1 MGTIKAAVWSA
12 LSASFVYLY
21 MTNHFIKAN
30 WVALVWIVM
39 FAWQITV
46 STTKKG
52 TTHQQCQWKNKI
64 QGDYTMKETYTEA
77 DLIKAWKSGYEEGY
91 QDALIDNYLEAEQED
106 ELKHDQEVAR

>member
-30 WVALVWIVM
+30 WVALIWIVM

-52 TTHQQCQWKNKI
+52 TT
-64 QGDYTMKETYTEA
+64 D
-77 DLIKAWKSGYEEGY
+77 
-91 QDALIDNYLEAEQED
+91 
-106 ELKHDQEVAR
+106 RR